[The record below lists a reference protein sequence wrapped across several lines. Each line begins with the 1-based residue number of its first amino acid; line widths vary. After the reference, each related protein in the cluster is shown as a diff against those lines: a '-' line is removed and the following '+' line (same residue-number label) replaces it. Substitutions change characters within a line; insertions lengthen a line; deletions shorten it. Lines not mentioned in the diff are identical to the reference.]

1 MRKPWLWLLAATAA
15 AQQKTKPVSDA
26 EALVSLTGLFRRA
39 PAKAA
44 ALVDAARR
52 AAGHA
57 AAVAERK
64 QPPAPP
70 AIPRAA
76 PPPAPQA
83 PPSPLPGPARVY
95 HSRRPPPPAIPA
107 APAAAPLR
115 TTPAI
120 RATNRSRFSWRDAQ
134 LSFRRCMN
142 GTTPEVRQDRYV
154 YWSSS
159 SALGNALNGWMHIF
173 LYALAS
179 GRQPVAGK
187 GAGPE
192 LLCGTHGAFICGIP
206 YRSNGWVTSQTHR
219 GIDGDWTPSEHV
231 VHQGPL
237 VWYRYMGASTSTKRG
252 GKGTDRRRIVSCYG
266 QALRCP
272 SRKLDGESC
281 LMVRAMQLLVPGS
294 RLRPEFSSAAL
305 VEARRRWRGSLE
317 EFQKVVAPR
326 DWSHGDLVF
335 YDGPLKEDIATRWE
349 GGLHV
354 RLQPPKLEG
363 HHSDADFDD
372 FIQRLTNKSFVDPL
386 PKDFRRPS
394 TKLWS
399 CSAASARAHA
409 EHAGVTSITSSFL
422 ATDTKGLCVKAR
434 QALVERN
441 SSHQIACMD
450 MAPVHLTR
458 QTDHKPV
465 SKGTDDGLDGHQAV
479 ILDWYLL
486 QRSRWLAPVARSSWQ
501 CHHGARRDDTH
512 GVDKPGAS
520 FYGWALAAAGL
531 VPLGPRWPRVNCG
544 CRVDSDKISVFALPR
559 SERAG

>member
-64 QPPAPP
+64 QPPAS
-70 AIPRAA
+70 PRAP

-83 PPSPLPGPARVY
+83 PPPPAR
-95 HSRRPPPPAIPA
+95 PA
-107 APAAAPLR
+107 APVAAPL
-115 TTPAI
+115 

-154 YWSSS
+154 YWASS

-179 GRQPVAGK
+179 GRQPVAGA

-206 YRSNGWVTSQTHR
+206 YRSKGWVTSQTHR
-219 GIDGDWTPSEHV
+219 GIDGDWTPSDDI

-237 VWYRYMGASTSTKRG
+237 AWYRYMGASTSTKRG
-252 GKGTDRRRIVSCYG
+252 GKGTDRRRIVRCYG
-266 QALRCP
+266 SALRCP

-281 LMVRAMQLLVPGS
+281 LMVRAMQLLLPGS

-305 VEARRRWRGSLE
+305 VEARRRWRGSIT
-317 EFQKVVAPR
+317 EFQQVIKPR

-335 YDGPLKEDIATRWE
+335 YDGPLKEDMDTRWE

-363 HHSDADFDD
+363 HHSDPDFDM
-372 FIQRLTNKSFVDPL
+372 FVQRLTNTSFVDPL

-399 CSAASARAHA
+399 CSAASARTHA

-434 QALVERN
+434 QALVARN

-458 QTDHKPV
+458 QVDHKPV

-531 VPLGPRWPRVNCG
+531 VPPGPRWPRVNCG
-544 CRVDSDKISVFALPR
+544 CRVDSNKISVFALPR
-559 SERAG
+559 AERGAGPPNNL